1 MLIAG
6 VVLVKD
12 LYHMACV
19 RIENVPSTS
28 ANNHVHPKAGKPM
41 RQEPCCLMGAM
52 ASLGFSLNFTPSHV
66 WRLVEHTRT
75 IFALKPRQCSGL
87 VFGLKFYNISD
98 LSSGTAQELCTTK
111 AALSGEVDK

>member
-52 ASLGFSLNFTPSHV
+52 ASLGFSFNFTPSHV
-66 WRLVEHTRT
+66 WPLVEHTRT
-75 IFALKPRQCSGL
+75 ILRSQTTAVQWFGFWWKISVICRVARPKNFAPPGQR
-87 VFGLKFYNISD
+87 
-98 LSSGTAQELCTTK
+98 
-111 AALSGEVDK
+111 